1 MQDLKRKMTGS
12 AAMFSE
18 QNFLWENKGEKM
30 EIVESMQNDCNVFK
44 LTGNLTS
51 STSSELEKKIF
62 DAIDH
67 GTRNIILDF
76 KDLEYISSAGLRVVV
91 KTTKNLKQSEGALV
105 LCSMQDY
112 VREVFEIAG
121 FDSFLTIVPTLD
133 NAMEKF

>member
-1 MQDLKRKMTGS
+1 
-12 AAMFSE
+12 MFSE